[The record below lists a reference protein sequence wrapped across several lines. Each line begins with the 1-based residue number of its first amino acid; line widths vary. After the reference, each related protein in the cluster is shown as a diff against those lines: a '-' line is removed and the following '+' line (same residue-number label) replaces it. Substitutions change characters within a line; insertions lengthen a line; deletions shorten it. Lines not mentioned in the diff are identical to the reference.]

1 MEVKKFMKNLIKKY
15 YELDDEVKDDL
26 ELLYTYQ
33 TLISLFDEYDVK
45 IKTIGEMEKLMHIIQ
60 KCMVVTDFSPDFI
73 ITNIFELLD
82 LQDVSI
88 EDLYDL
94 EVDDLLEI
102 LFTFDEDNENEDV
115 DNEENCQYEEIPND
129 EDNKQEVILEFTYE
143 GYYCIFCQNRDKYL
157 VIITKG
163 EYSGVIVLDSI
174 NEIFDGTF
182 ERKLAEL
189 KLHE

>member
-1 MEVKKFMKNLIKKY
+1 MKNLIKKY

-33 TLISLFDEYDVK
+33 TLISLFGEYENLK
-45 IKTIGEMEKLMHIIQ
+45 INTIEDLEKLMQIIQ
-60 KCMVVTDFSPDFI
+60 KCMIVTDFSADFI
-73 ITNIFELLD
+73 ITNILEVLD
-82 LQDVSI
+82 LQDI
-88 EDLYDL
+88 LIKDLYDL
-94 EVDDLLEI
+94 EIDDLLEF
-102 LFTFDEDNENEDV
+102 LFSYDEDV
-115 DNEENCQYEEIPND
+115 DDDNDEDCQNEEIPND
-129 EDNKQEVILEFTYE
+129 EDSKQEVILEFTYE

-189 KLHE
+189 KLYE